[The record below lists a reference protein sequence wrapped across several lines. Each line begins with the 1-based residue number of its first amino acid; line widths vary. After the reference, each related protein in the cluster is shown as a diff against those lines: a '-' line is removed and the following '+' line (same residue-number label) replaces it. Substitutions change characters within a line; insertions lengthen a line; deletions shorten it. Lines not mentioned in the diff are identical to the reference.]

1 MAIDAQI
8 FSLQYLCA
16 VLHKCNYNGMQLK
29 LVPGNSAGTVVI
41 AYYLSS
47 KGETWDKIDFE
58 FLGDISGQPYILHTN
73 VFCQGK
79 GNREQQFYLWLDPTA
94 DFHTYSILWNPQRSV
109 FYVDG
114 IPIREFK
121 NLEFLGVPFP
131 KKQKMRLYIYALAM
145 LMTGLLGVDLS
156 IQIGVK
162 PPSRLPIGTS
172 MPMLASGH
180 PDHLIA
186 VQTQMHVMNT
196 MQNEQWVGLSTWF
209 EKIGQWRWSPKV
221 EELDFTKWHTDSWVE
236 FDCLAQDTINESVVF
251 RASRYAMLI
260 QKN

>member
-1 MAIDAQI
+1 MP
-8 FSLQYLCA
+8 
-16 VLHKCNYNGMQLK
+16 LK

-79 GNREQQFYLWLDPTA
+79 GNRKQQFYLWLDPTA

-186 VQTQMHVMNT
+186 VQTQMHGFGKSMILQRKGRRN
-196 MQNEQWVGLSTWF
+196 GCRILTWTWCIITAQI
-209 EKIGQWRWSPKV
+209 ESESPKAFQQNV
-221 EELDFTKWHTDSWVE
+221 PMPTYSQNTAYHPFSHFLHQYGFYYSLFQPNFTENMRIVSPR
-236 FDCLAQDTINESVVF
+236 S
-251 RASRYAMLI
+251 
-260 QKN
+260 